1 MIKLNRIAKLN
12 DDMRTKYFVINQE
25 RDKLMSIMKDT
36 PGMKN
41 YSFKFK
47 FQDTI
52 PERSQAVFWCYKE
65 YPNTEF

>member
-1 MIKLNRIAKLN
+1 
-12 DDMRTKYFVINQE
+12 MRTKYFVIKQE

-41 YSFKFK
+41 YSFK